1 MKINTTT
8 KTFIEIE
15 ITLEDA
21 KKALMNYQKDQLDD
35 LSNIFSKTPAPG
47 FSFYELYYNMLQG
60 DRTEWFADLT
70 EKYGIY
76 WITTPVNTTEW
87 IEFIEQ
93 FPHLVIKDIEN
104 VLRQVTV
111 DNLTITFQGLRVDS
125 QTVMNNL

>member
-35 LSNIFSKTPAPG
+35 LSNVFSKTPAPG
-47 FSFYELYYNMLQG
+47 FSYYELYYNLLQG
-60 DRTEWFADLT
+60 DKTEWFANLT
-70 EKYGIY
+70 EKYSIY
-76 WITTPVNTTEW
+76 WITTPCSTLEW
-87 IEFIEQ
+87 VEFIEQ
-93 FPHLVIKDIEN
+93 FPHLVIKDIED
-104 VLRQVTV
+104 VLRQATV

-125 QTVMNNL
+125 HTVMNSI